1 MHTSAPDAAPYRHI
15 LAHTPDALIF
25 ADPQGVIRVW
35 NPGAEAVFGFSAA
48 EALGQSLDLIIPERL
63 RPAHWKGFH
72 RAMARGTTSHG
83 AEVRTTRGAHKD
95 GRKLYVDMSFGVV
108 KDDAGAVLGSV
119 AMARDV
125 TERHLAAVATRSDAP
140 KAPDRRS
147 EYPHSDT
154 APQRH

>member
-1 MHTSAPDAAPYRHI
+1 
-15 LAHTPDALIF
+15 
-25 ADPQGVIRVW
+25 
-35 NPGAEAVFGFSAA
+35 
-48 EALGQSLDLIIPERL
+48 
-63 RPAHWKGFH
+63 
-72 RAMARGTTSHG
+72 
-83 AEVRTTRGAHKD
+83 
-95 GRKLYVDMSFGVV
+95 MSFGVV